1 MLVPIL
7 KDQGVQQG
15 CREMASTFT
24 IQTQLNEM
32 KQQMTQKYE
41 EMHQKY
47 QEKYQNQID
56 DLMRSQILPTINSAI
71 EASNKSNINDAPQ
84 TPQSCNSDRRYQ
96 TQNWDQIIY
105 IYLLANLVILI

>member
-84 TPQSCNSDRRYQ
+84 TPQSCNSDRRYYQ
-96 TQNWDQIIY
+96 ENHKKF
-105 IYLLANLVILI
+105 